1 MCCNNMLCYIDMSH
15 YEWAVCGYEGFIGV
29 GFIVVCRSSS
39 VCNQIKVHTRGFSH
53 GYVLCKQIFQTL
65 KGKTELSIVEIH
77 DKIQNVEEAQCQRMS
92 EARVSQADIA
102 TKSLEHKQGAE
113 YSLSMFRIELIE
125 IVEGMTA
132 ENLTLFKTLRSPN

>member
-1 MCCNNMLCYIDMSH
+1 M
-15 YEWAVCGYEGFIGV
+15 
-29 GFIVVCRSSS
+29 
-39 VCNQIKVHTRGFSH
+39 
-53 GYVLCKQIFQTL
+53 
-65 KGKTELSIVEIH
+65 EIH